1 LQTLQRKYVAYP
13 STAASAGEGLSAPT
27 LSANEV
33 VLVAH
38 GPPGTTA
45 LYHRNVFGPD
55 DDTWASLDVGV
66 QDPQH
71 PDWTPDGSHMV
82 FDAIDADG
90 QRRIY
95 VTHTA
100 FYLQRVRNLQRF
112 PELLG
117 AGRSTL

>member
-1 LQTLQRKYVAYP
+1 
-13 STAASAGEGLSAPT
+13 
-27 LSANEV
+27 
-33 VLVAH
+33 
-38 GPPGTTA
+38 
-45 LYHRNVFGPD
+45 
-55 DDTWASLDVGV
+55 LDVGV

-117 AGRSTL
+117 AGRSTLLDANGLVARLGSEKEFFEGYEKLRYQDRPQFITIDAALQAYRDEFVHMLRA